1 MSYFEV
7 QRLLRGGS
15 TYFALSVYG
24 ASHVGGRHLFEAW
37 YVIEEIGIQ
46 ILEFYILKLHDI
58 KLYWITWESTKKEK
72 YFTEQLEK

>member
-7 QRLLRGGS
+7 QRLLQGGS

-37 YVIEEIGIQ
+37 YVTEEIGIQ
-46 ILEFYILKLHDI
+46 ILEF
-58 KLYWITWESTKKEK
+58 
-72 YFTEQLEK
+72 